1 MPDTNPHALRRR
13 IDRLDR
19 RIARVEMQVA
29 TVTGAASELE
39 RAGLFERDSTEQLV
53 GELWLMV
60 ERLKALRDGWVELH
74 ACLSGERVTSPP
86 PQGRDLLH

>member
-1 MPDTNPHALRRR
+1 MTDSDPHHLRRR

-19 RIARVEMQVA
+19 RIARVELQVA

-74 ACLSGERVTSPP
+74 ACLSGEPVAPLQ